1 MSKSVQTLLR
11 GKINLARLGSQ
22 THDAMGAKTEL
33 AAAFSGGRRLNRRG
47 WGVAI
52 PMSARRDRGAARQ
65 ASILRHITKQ
75 SLPRKRRQQSY
86 CCGILSSTSASAL
99 SNTSRWSVLS
109 PRLAQTNARKADNP
123 PRSQASESR
132 LYTFS
137 GESKDHLRK
146 FRLTT
151 SRATGPQAVIC
162 TLSFPW

>member
-1 MSKSVQTLLR
+1 MTPWVRRRSS
-11 GKINLARLGSQ
+11 
-22 THDAMGAKTEL
+22 
-33 AAAFSGGRRLNRRG
+33 RRLLAVDSAWNRRG

-65 ASILRHITKQ
+65 ASID
-75 SLPRKRRQQSY
+75 
-86 CCGILSSTSASAL
+86 G
-99 SNTSRWSVLS
+99 TSRSRPYQEITCGRAILVTYCHLHLLQHCRTHQDGWSCPQDSYRRMLVKLT
-109 PRLAQTNARKADNP
+109 A

-162 TLSFPW
+162 TPSLTWSLPFGR